1 MTITDTKIAEPIN
14 AYDEVPYES
23 YPFSQTRI
31 AHLKTIAH
39 IFGLNSPK
47 LETAK
52 ILELGCASGGNLIP
66 MAINYPKAKF
76 VGVDL
81 SAAQTQTGKDQ
92 IKDLG
97 LKNIEIKTASITDID
112 KKSYGEFD
120 YIICHGVISWV
131 PEEVRGAIFR
141 VCSELLTPTGV
152 AYISYNTLPGW
163 NMVRSVRDMM
173 LYHSHNFAKVE
184 DQVSQGKLLLSFIK
198 DSLEGTNNPYGEMLK
213 FEADLLSGQPDAYLR
228 HDHMEEINH
237 QYYFH
242 EFMKEASENGM
253 QYLGDASLATMYLGN
268 LPIKVSAKL
277 QEIQDIVRSEQYMDF
292 INNRRFR
299 STILCKKNVV
309 LNRAIVN
316 KQIEDMYFNM
326 NIDPEKPISEVNLED
341 NTDLTFFFNNSKE
354 SKLNAS
360 QPQLKAMLY
369 LFAENKFRYLNVK
382 EVIDFIATKLPKLK
396 LTHDELKEIILTN
409 LIKLIFTGYVS
420 PSLEDINGIYKISE
434 KPLISENARKQ
445 LQWNRGAWV
454 TNQVHNKF
462 SLNIIDNYILRY
474 LDGKHTEKDL
484 TDKLVEHVK
493 VGDLSLDQ
501 NGVKITDEV
510 QIRQNIPQIL
520 KVSLEKYMH
529 NALLIG

>member
-1 MTITDTKIAEPIN
+1 
-14 AYDEVPYES
+14 
-23 YPFSQTRI
+23 
-31 AHLKTIAH
+31 
-39 IFGLNSPK
+39 
-47 LETAK
+47 
-52 ILELGCASGGNLIP
+52 
-66 MAINYPKAKF
+66 
-76 VGVDL
+76 
-81 SAAQTQTGKDQ
+81 
-92 IKDLG
+92 
-97 LKNIEIKTASITDID
+97 
-112 KKSYGEFD
+112 
-120 YIICHGVISWV
+120 
-131 PEEVRGAIFR
+131 
-141 VCSELLTPTGV
+141 
-152 AYISYNTLPGW
+152 
-163 NMVRSVRDMM
+163 
-173 LYHSHNFAKVE
+173 
-184 DQVSQGKLLLSFIK
+184 
-198 DSLEGTNNPYGEMLK
+198 
-213 FEADLLSGQPDAYLR
+213 
-228 HDHMEEINH
+228 
-237 QYYFH
+237 
-242 EFMKEASENGM
+242 
-253 QYLGDASLATMYLGN
+253 MYLGN
-268 LPIKVSAKL
+268 IPEKARAEL
-277 QEIQDIVRSEQYMDF
+277 QSINDIVRSEQYMDF